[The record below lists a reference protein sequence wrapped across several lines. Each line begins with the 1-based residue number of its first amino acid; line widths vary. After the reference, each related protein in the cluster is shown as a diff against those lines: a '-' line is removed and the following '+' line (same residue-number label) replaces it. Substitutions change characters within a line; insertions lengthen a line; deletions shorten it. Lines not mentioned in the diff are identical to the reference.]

1 MTRKKLPAAPAPFME
16 RGGARFAV
24 VDSGPDLLIAL
35 QEGAS
40 GLLPELASLGTA
52 GAVLAGDLATFPPA
66 DLLNFLHNGRRDGV
80 LLARSGGAE
89 RAVVLI
95 EGNVAWA
102 CSSSPA
108 ERLGEVACRMGL
120 ADRARVHELLRT
132 QRAASDRMRI
142 GELLVQS
149 GSMTAE
155 ELPRAMRHQV
165 VEIFLGLLV
174 AQSGAFLFLRGVD
187 PGRLPSTFALDT
199 EALLLDGLR
208 RLDEME
214 LFRARVPGLHVR
226 PRRTGKPALDDVPA
240 DAQLVLG
247 MAEGA
252 LTLGQIAAASALGEF
267 ETMRVVYRLVVGG
280 LVVLDA

>member
-1 MTRKKLPAAPAPFME
+1 VTRRRSPAAPPPFVA
-16 RGGARFAV
+16 RGAARFAV
-24 VDSGPDLLIAL
+24 VQSVPDLLIAI
-35 QEGAS
+35 QEGAP
-40 GLLPELASLGTA
+40 GLLAEVRSLGTS

-89 RAVVLI
+89 RAVVLL

-102 CSSSPA
+102 CSASPA

-120 ADRARVHELLRT
+120 ADRARVQGLLRT
-132 QRAASDRMRI
+132 QREAADRHRI
-142 GELLVQS
+142 GRLLVQS
-149 GSMTAE
+149 GSMSE
-155 ELPRAMRHQV
+155 EDLPRAVRHQV

-174 AQSGAFLFLRGVD
+174 AQSGAFLFLSGCDRA
-187 PGRLPSTFALDT
+187 RLPSNFALDT

-214 LFRARVPGLHVR
+214 LFRGRVAGVHVR
-226 PRRTGKPALDDVPA
+226 PRRSGSVVPDELPA
-240 DAQLVLG
+240 DAQAVLA

-267 ETMRVVYRLVVGG
+267 ETTRLVYRLAVAG
-280 LVVLDA
+280 LLVLDD

>member
-1 MTRKKLPAAPAPFME
+1 VE

-24 VDSGPDLLIAL
+24 LDSVPDLLIAL
-35 QEGAS
+35 QEAGS
-40 GLLPELASLGTA
+40 GLLSDLASLGTS
-52 GAVLAGDLATFPPA
+52 GAVLAGDLAMFPPA

-132 QRAASDRMRI
+132 QREAADRMRI
-142 GELLVQS
+142 GQLLVQS
-149 GSMTAE
+149 RSMTAE

-165 VEIFLGLLV
+165 IEIFLALLV
-174 AQSGAFLFLRGVD
+174 AQSGTFLFLRGVD

-199 EALLLDGLR
+199 EGLLLDGLR

-267 ETMRVVYRLVVGG
+267 ETMRVVYRLVVAG
-280 LVVLDA
+280 LVVLE